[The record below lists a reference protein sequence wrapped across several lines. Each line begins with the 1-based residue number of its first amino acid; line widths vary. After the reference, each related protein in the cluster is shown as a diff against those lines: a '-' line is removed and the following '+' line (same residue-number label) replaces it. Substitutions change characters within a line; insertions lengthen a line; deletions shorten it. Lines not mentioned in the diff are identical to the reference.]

1 MSAIQNLF
9 PETHMSVKDMLME
22 AFTKNKWDRS
32 DFIGASDI
40 GQCMKKS
47 YLSKVQ
53 GEEFSFEQYMV
64 FKRGHLAETIV
75 KEGLVSSGIPFGS
88 QESIRLK
95 GKYSFIKLHPDFV
108 AQYMYYA
115 MVHEVKSIS
124 SPLPNGKP
132 RESWILQNQLQI
144 LGVAQEYDCHALGNI
159 STINLN
165 SGELLEFDIKPN
177 ELLQEAAL
185 SRATKLW
192 DCVQTKTEP
201 EGEVSDLCAF
211 CSFKGQCQTL
221 RNRGDE
227 LPDEIVQ
234 MAKEIKAYSRK
245 EKEIKAMKDN
255 IKAYFEA
262 AGIEKGV
269 ADGITLTVRSYGKDT
284 SVAKKLQYE
293 NPELYANLAERS
305 ETITALNIYY

>member
-1 MSAIQNLF
+1 MSALHTLF
-9 PETHMSVKDMLME
+9 PEKHKSVKDMLMG
-22 AFTKNKWDRS
+22 AFTKDKWDRS

-64 FKRGHLAETIV
+64 FERGHLAENIV
-75 KEGLVSSGIPFGS
+75 KKGLVNNGIPFGS

-95 GKYSFIKLHPDFV
+95 GENDFIKLHPDFV
-108 AQYMYYA
+108 AQYLQYA

-124 SPLPNGKP
+124 SPLPNGRP
-132 RESWILQNQLQI
+132 RESWILQNQLQL
-144 LGVAQEYDCHALGNI
+144 LGVIQEYDCHALGNI
-159 STINLN
+159 TTINLN
-165 SGELLEFDIKPN
+165 SGELLEFEIKPN
-177 ELLQEAAL
+177 ELLQEAAT
-185 SRATKLW
+185 SRAKKLW

-221 RNRGDE
+221 RDRGDE

-234 MAKEIKAYSRK
+234 MAKKVKEHARA
-245 EKEIKAMKDN
+245 EKEIKAIKDN

-262 AGIEKGV
+262 AGIQKGV
-269 ADGITLTVRSYGKDT
+269 ADGITMTVHSYGKDT
-284 SVAKKLQYE
+284 SVAKKLKSE
-293 NPELYANLAERS
+293 NPELYTNLAERS
-305 ETITALNIYY
+305 ETITALNIYF